1 MGKCVVFE
9 CGRQMTAAKKIYLV
23 QHYSLFSKMRQIV
36 LILQVKD
43 SLSCSSLV
51 PLPYPKL
58 TQMNSFL
65 SFSSPSSHLSQDQT
79 ADLEKATQTLKNP
92 LSTRRGRGEKKIE
105 FNITGG
111 DILHSPGGSRTIECH
126 ADSKYM
132 ILSKPASIRPPT
144 EPISPR
150 VLGSHRETFKH
161 PTGCAVNGSPTSA
174 FSLSVCHS
182 PSSSYSFIPLAG
194 DEGES

>member
-1 MGKCVVFE
+1 
-9 CGRQMTAAKKIYLV
+9 
-23 QHYSLFSKMRQIV
+23 
-36 LILQVKD
+36 
-43 SLSCSSLV
+43 
-51 PLPYPKL
+51 
-58 TQMNSFL
+58 MNSFR
-65 SFSSPSSHLSQDQT
+65 SFSFLSSHLST
-79 ADLEKATQTLKNP
+79 TDLEKATQTLKNP
-92 LSTRRGRGEKKIE
+92 LSKRRGKFK
-105 FNITGG
+105 FNNAGG
-111 DILHSPGGSRTIECH
+111 DILHSPGGSRTTECH

-174 FSLSVCHS
+174 FSLSVCRS